1 MRASEGDTE
10 PSVSCDDGRAT
21 YSVQS
26 SQNSVL
32 TLAFSWSPTALLS
45 EVAFLGSF
53 PLSATNEDFSPDS
66 W

>member
-32 TLAFSWSPTALLS
+32 TLAFSWAPTALLS